1 MLNKGCNSMSVTTR
15 QSNLF
20 AAEDWRKIYTTF
32 RSADFQ
38 SYDFETLRK
47 SMVDYLR
54 AYYPE
59 DFNDFVESSE
69 FIALIDLIGFMGQ
82 GLAFRSDLNAR
93 ENFLETAERR
103 DSVYR
108 LAKLLGYSPNRN
120 KVASGLLKIVS
131 VSTTEVIRDSS
142 GRNLANTS
150 ILWDDP
156 TNLDWFEQF
165 TSIVNAAMQ
174 PGQRV
179 GKPAGSTT
187 IGNIAHD
194 LYQFRLR
201 NNIVPVF
208 PFSANVDG
216 TSQPFEIYNA
226 TLDNDLG
233 LVEASP
239 KPGDSLGFVYRND
252 GRGNGSVNTGFFLAF
267 KQGSL
272 TNLDFT
278 VGETLANRIVALNLN
293 NINNSDVWLFK
304 TNDVGVYETEWTKV
318 DLMRGSNVIY
328 NDVSQ
333 TNRQVY
339 SVTSRAND
347 QIDLVFADG
356 VFADIPTGTFRAVVR
371 TGNGLTYSIN
381 PQEMRSIALSIPY
394 ISRNGK
400 IEAISIKA
408 SLQYTVSNAT
418 ARESISDVKKNAPQF
433 NYTQNRMVNGE
444 DYNTLPFTKFT
455 DIAKVKSVNRTASGL
470 SRYLD
475 ITDPTAKYSSTNFFG
490 DDGFIFKEND
500 TAISSFTWNNISDI
514 QRFIRGSL
522 AESIKSKESKHLF
535 YDAFKSYEISDL
547 SWYRA
552 TSEAD
557 ASTGYFAYRN
567 VNTETGKVT
576 YTPVS
581 VGPTVSDNK
590 KFLRINCLAKFEAPT
605 GSFFDI
611 DRSLKTGSPSAV
623 GQTSTIWSTV
633 VVLVDDGTAIG
644 KGILSNGLGAVT
656 LSENIPTGAII
667 TEVYAP
673 YVVDISPSV
682 EQSILTLVQNNSDF
696 GIRYDVTTQSWAII
710 TGSNLIG
717 IGTNIDVGNAGSSN
731 DNSWTIAMINNGNSY
746 TVYTRQLNYYFGS
759 QIGTR
764 FYIDETLRIFDS
776 RTGQVVKDNVKLLK
790 SNTQPDSSNT
800 LNEDIIWEIYAPVRF
815 ADGYKD
821 DTLVKITLADSDND
835 GVPDN
840 PTLFD
845 TLVSPETNQ
854 FSKLVFF
861 QKYLDFDNL
870 ERYAWISPNLV
881 STSYPT
887 ENEIVQT
894 GLNANPTG
902 TIFYATTEDAF
913 YVSTLVNGVKT
924 AVFSENYKK
933 AVGRSTLYFQYKHN
947 APADRRIDPSPT
959 NIIDMYVLT
968 TAYDT
973 AYRQW
978 LSDMSGTIPK
988 PTAPSVVDLSIEYS
1002 TLENF
1007 KSVSD
1012 AIIFNPSSFRPLFG
1026 AKADPE
1032 LQATFKVVK
1041 TQNSRI
1047 SNNELRS
1054 NVVKVINKYFELD
1067 NWDFGDTFYYSE
1079 LAAFIHKELT
1089 PDIAT
1094 IVIVP
1099 TTDTQTFG
1107 SLFQITSQ
1115 ANEIFVSA
1123 ATVDNV
1129 ELIDSITASRL
1140 KSNDTGVIF
1149 TGTLAS
1155 AGST

>member
-1 MLNKGCNSMSVTTR
+1 MSVTTR

-20 AAEDWRKIYTTF
+20 AAEDWKKIYTTF

-69 FIALIDLIGFMGQ
+69 FIALIDLISFMGQ

-120 KVASGLLKIVS
+120 KAANGILKINS
-131 VSTTEVIRDSS
+131 ITTSEVVRDSS
-142 GRNLANTS
+142 GRNLSNVPIS
-150 ILWDDP
+150 WDDP
-156 TNLDWFEQF
+156 TNVDWFEQF
-165 TSIVNAAMQ
+165 TAVMNAAMQ

-179 GKPAGSTT
+179 GKPASSTT
-187 IGNIAHD
+187 IGNIQHD

-201 NNIVPVF
+201 ENIVPVF

-216 TSQPFEIYNA
+216 TSYSFEIYNA
-226 TLDNDLG
+226 ALDSEDG
-233 LVEASP
+233 LTEASP
-239 KPGDSLGFVYRND
+239 KPSDSLGFLYRND

-278 VGETLANRIVALNLN
+278 INETLANRLVGLNLN

-304 TNDVGVYETEWTKV
+304 TNDVGVYEAEWTKV
-318 DLMRGSNVIY
+318 DAMRSSNVIY
-328 NDVSQ
+328 NDIAQ
-333 TNRQVY
+333 TDRQIY
-339 SVTSRAND
+339 SITSRAND
-347 QIDLVFADG
+347 QVDLVFGDG
-356 VFADIPTGTFRAVVR
+356 VFADIPVGTFRAVVR
-371 TGNGLTYSIN
+371 ISNGLTYSIN
-381 PQEMRSIALSIPY
+381 PQEMRAVALTIPY
-394 ISRNGK
+394 ISRSGK
-400 IEAISIKA
+400 IESIQIKA
-408 SLQYTVSNAT
+408 SLQYTVSNAVE
-418 ARESISDVKKNAPQF
+418 RESINDVKKNAPLY

-444 DYNTLPFTKFT
+444 DYNTLPFAKFT
-455 DIAKVKSVNRTASGL
+455 DIAKVKAVNRTASGL

-490 DDGFIFKEND
+490 DDGFIYRENA
-500 TAISSFTWNNISDI
+500 TVTSSFTWDNVSDI

-522 AESIKSKESKHLF
+522 SEMIKSRESKNLF
-535 YDAFKSYEISDL
+535 YGAFSSYALTDL
-547 SWYRA
+547 TWYRE
-552 TSEAD
+552 TSEVD
-557 ASTGYFAYRN
+557 ASSGYFAYAE
-567 VNTETGKVT
+567 TDEETGEVT

-581 VGPTVSDNK
+581 VGSTVGDNK
-590 KFLRINCLAKFEAPT
+590 KFLRVSCLAKFEAPA
-605 GSFFDI
+605 GSYFDI
-611 DRSLKTGSPSAV
+611 DRSLKTGSPTAQ
-623 GQTSTIWSTV
+623 GQTETIWATI
-633 VVLVDDGTAIG
+633 VVLVDDGTATG
-644 KGILSNGLGAVT
+644 NGVLTTGLGAVI
-656 LSENIPTGAII
+656 LSENIPTGALV
-667 TEVYAP
+667 TEVYSP
-673 YVVDISPSV
+673 YTVEISAAM
-682 EQSILTLVQNNSDF
+682 EQSILTQIQNNSDF
-696 GIRYDVTTQSWAII
+696 GIRYDVDSQDWAVI
-710 TGSNLIG
+710 TGSNLTG
-717 IGTNIDVGNAGSSN
+717 IGTDIDVGNAGAAN

-764 FYIDETLRIFDS
+764 FYVDDTLRIFDS
-776 RTGQVVKDNVKLLK
+776 RTGQVVKDSIKLLK
-790 SNTQPDSSNT
+790 SNTQPDSNST
-800 LNEDIIWEIYAPVRF
+800 LDEDMVWEIYAPVKF

-821 DTLVKITLADSDND
+821 DTLVKITFADTDDD
-835 GVPDN
+835 GIPDN
-840 PTLFD
+840 PVLFD
-845 TLVSPETNQ
+845 TLVNPETNE

-870 ERYAWISPNLV
+870 ERYAWISPDTV
-881 STSYPT
+881 STTYANV
-887 ENEIVQT
+887 NEITAT
-894 GLNANPTG
+894 GLAANPVG
-902 TIFYATTEDAF
+902 TVFYATDEDAF
-913 YVSTLVNGVKT
+913 YVSELVDGAKS
-924 AVFSENYKK
+924 AVASTDYKK
-933 AVGRSTLYFQYKHN
+933 ATGRSVLYFQYKHN
-947 APADRRIDPSPT
+947 APSDRRIDPSPT

-968 TAYDT
+968 TAYDI

-978 LSDMSGTIPK
+978 LSDTTGTVDEPVS
-988 PTAPSVVDLSIEYS
+988 PSVVDLTVEYND
-1002 TLENF
+1002 LDNF

-1012 AIIFNPSSFRPLFG
+1012 AIVFNPASFRPLFG
-1026 AKADPE
+1026 AKADEE
-1032 LQATFKVVK
+1032 LRATFKIVK
-1041 TQNSRI
+1041 TPNSRI

-1054 NVVKVINKYFELD
+1054 NVVRSINKYFELD

-1099 TTDTQTFG
+1099 TNNLQIFG

-1123 ATVDNV
+1123 ATVDDV

-1140 KSNDTGVIF
+1140 RSNDTGVIF
-1149 TGTLAS
+1149 TGTIAS
-1155 AGST
+1155 AGGTN